1 MKPVSKTVEKNKW
14 MLLPAFARKNYA
26 VLLEKQQA
34 MQGWSAAHPANKL
47 DLPDSG
53 AKYDLAVIT
62 AGLGGNY
69 YEENLADFIAAR
81 SGKKPPRLHI
91 GAYPLPVESIRAL
104 CAASEKVLVIEEG
117 QPFIEEKLRGLLP
130 QNIGISGRLDDASL
144 GGIPR
149 TGELDPDNVR
159 DALALLPRL
168 GAAVGGSA
176 IGGAAVSGI
185 DGAALPPR
193 PPQLCRGCPHA
204 DSYEAIKLATSA
216 IDPRPGH
223 PDVGINSDIGC
234 YSLGAAPPF
243 EVPESIV
250 CMGASVGMAKGA
262 ADAGLKYSI
271 AVIGDST
278 FIHSGITG
286 LIDAAAADI
295 PMTLII
301 LDNSIVAM
309 TGCQPTMIPSENLR
323 GIILG
328 CGVKPE
334 RLLELEATK
343 QNIEKNAALLKAE
356 IEYRGLSVLIFKREC
371 LEAARKKR
379 S

>member
-1 MKPVSKTVEKNKW
+1 M
-14 MLLPAFARKNYA
+14 A
-26 VLLEKQQA
+26 VA
-34 MQGWSAAHPANKL
+34 
-47 DLPDSG
+47 
-53 AKYDLAVIT
+53 
-62 AGLGGNY
+62 
-69 YEENLADFIAAR
+69 
-81 SGKKPPRLHI
+81 
-91 GAYPLPVESIRAL
+91 
-104 CAASEKVLVIEEG
+104 
-117 QPFIEEKLRGLLP
+117 
-130 QNIGISGRLDDASL
+130 
-144 GGIPR
+144 
-149 TGELDPDNVR
+149 
-159 DALALLPRL
+159 
-168 GAAVGGSA
+168 
-176 IGGAAVSGI
+176 
-185 DGAALPPR
+185 
-193 PPQLCRGCPHA
+193 
-204 DSYEAIKLATSA
+204 A

-223 PDVGINSDIGC
+223 PDLGINSDIGC

-334 RLLELEATK
+334 RLLELEANK
-343 QNIEKNAALLKAE
+343 QNVEKNAALLKTE
-356 IEYRGLSVLIFKREC
+356 IEYRGLSVLIFRREC
-371 LEAARKKR
+371 LEAARKRQKAGT
-379 S
+379 